1 MAFGVSFGGMEL
13 PLPGVLG
20 SPGAVVYSAFKLLA
34 LNNLLPKFIQLVL
47 VLSAYV
53 HSEHK

>member
-1 MAFGVSFGGMEL
+1 MAFEVSFGRMEL

-20 SPGAVVYSAFKLLA
+20 SPGTVVYSAFKLVA

-53 HSEHK
+53 HTENK